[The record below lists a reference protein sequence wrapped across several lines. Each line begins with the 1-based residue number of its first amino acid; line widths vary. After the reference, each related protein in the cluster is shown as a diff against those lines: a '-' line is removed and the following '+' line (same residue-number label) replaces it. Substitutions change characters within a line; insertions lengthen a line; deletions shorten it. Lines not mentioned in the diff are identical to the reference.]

1 MASYNENPFAG
12 DSENPFADP
21 SVASH
26 TSNAARGLEDFNPFA
41 EQNTSQASG
50 AAKLKT
56 TPAAP
61 PPAPRQPAASPSAS
75 QPAVLQTKE
84 EPPPY
89 VVEEEQENLRKRQE
103 ELERKAAELQR
114 KEQELQRM
122 QFGGYRENN
131 FPPLPSKCPCKPCF
145 FHDIS
150 IDIPIQYQKT
160 CKLLFYRW
168 QVYCFVLFFN
178 FLAAMALLIK
188 GPGESKTDTGS
199 TFGLSALYLIANV
212 PLSFIGWYR
221 PCYRAFKN
229 DSSFSYVI
237 FFLIFFLHIGINIF
251 YCLGVP
257 GSGACG
263 FINATQAIHNSLP
276 VGAMMFVA
284 GGLFLLGV
292 IVDIFLLLKVHKIYR
307 MAGASFEKAQGE
319 FARGMASNPHVQNA
333 ATEVA
338 AAGVRSAI
346 SGDNRK

>member
-1 MASYNENPFAG
+1 MANFDDNPFAG

-21 SVASH
+21 SVASV

-41 EQNTSQASG
+41 DQNTAQASG
-50 AAKLKT
+50 AKPKT

-61 PPAPRQPAASPSAS
+61 PPAPKQPPPSS

-89 VVEEEQENLRKRQE
+89 VIEEEQENLRKRQE
-103 ELERKAAELQR
+103 DLERKAAELQR

-150 IDIPIQYQKT
+150 IDIPIEYQKT
-160 CKLLFYRW
+160 CKALFFRW
-168 QVYCFVLFFN
+168 QVYCIVLFFN
-178 FLAAMALLIK
+178 FITAMALLIK
-188 GPGESKTDTGS
+188 GSGNVTANDGS
-199 TFGLSALYLIANV
+199 TFGLSGLYLFANI

-237 FFLIFFLHIGINIF
+237 FFLIYFLHIGINIF
-251 YCLGVP
+251 YCLGIP
-257 GSGACG
+257 GGGACG
-263 FINATQAIHNSLP
+263 FINATQAVHNSLP
-276 VGAMMFVA
+276 VGAMMYTSGA
-284 GGLFLLGV
+284 LFLAGAL
-292 IVDIFLLLKVHKIYR
+292 VDVFLLIRVHRIYR
-307 MAGASFEKAQGE
+307 LAGASFQKAQGE
-319 FARGMASNPHVQNA
+319 FARGVASNPHVQSA
-333 ATEVA
+333 ATEAA
-338 AAGVRSAI
+338 AAGVRNAMT
-346 SGDNRK
+346 GDNRK